1 MPKPEAENE
10 TESSSGTK
18 EREPRTLSDEI
29 DLVAEGSPKLA
40 ELFRK
45 MAKFFD
51 V

>member
-1 MPKPEAENE
+1 MDTKPEKE
-10 TESSSGTK
+10 TESSLDTK
-18 EREPRTLSDEI
+18 ERQPRTLSDEI
-29 DLVAEGSPKLA
+29 NLVAEGSPKLA